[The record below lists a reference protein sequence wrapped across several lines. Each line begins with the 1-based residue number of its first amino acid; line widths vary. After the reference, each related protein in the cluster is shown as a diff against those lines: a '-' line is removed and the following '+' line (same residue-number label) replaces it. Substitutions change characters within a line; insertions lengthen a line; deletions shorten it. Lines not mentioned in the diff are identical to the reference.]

1 MNRDCFC
8 AAREDRWNGTKG
20 AGRRRKQRMEAGN
33 VAADDD
39 KKDFVVEHDKESIT
53 LYEILTDQI

>member
-1 MNRDCFC
+1 
-8 AAREDRWNGTKG
+8 
-20 AGRRRKQRMEAGN
+20 MEAGN